1 MQLGYASAISV
12 LLMVIIL
19 IITLIQF
26 RFLRTRWE
34 Y

>member
-1 MQLGYASAISV
+1 MQLGYASSISV
-12 LLMVIIL
+12 LLMIIIL

>member
-19 IITLIQF
+19 IVTLIQF
-26 RFLRTRWE
+26 RFVRTRWE